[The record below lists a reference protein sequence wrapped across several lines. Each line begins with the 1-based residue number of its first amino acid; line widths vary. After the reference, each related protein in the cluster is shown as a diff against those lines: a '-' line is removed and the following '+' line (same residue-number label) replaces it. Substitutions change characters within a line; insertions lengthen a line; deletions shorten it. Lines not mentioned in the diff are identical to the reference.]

1 MWSGMRMI
9 VDSVWKNK
17 RTSVRACHGVSKCRE
32 KNESIQLSNG
42 KIVPCYEIIDKEFEI
57 ETTQGFKKAYGSDNG
72 KQKIKVITLGNGTVI
87 KITDNHPLYLAKKSG
102 KRNRYVLGRKEFL
115 NVIGFT
121 SDINKGDCIAVPVK
135 TNTKSHITL
144 PEEEI
149 KLLAYMIGDGSTR
162 VGVTMTTA
170 DNKVVED
177 IYLLAKYYGTKIKK
191 YNKYDYRFT
200 MGQTGGRPNP
210 IIDLMRA
217 NGIMDHLAKDKYIP
231 PNIFRLNEKQIC
243 IFLVHLY
250 MCDGHVI
257 CKKGIGNRTVTQ
269 VVYTTVSIKLAND
282 LYILLKRIGIKRP
295 LIRKEKTTWTYKG
308 IKKTGE
314 CYKIFILILKDTQLF
329 AEKVKLWGH
338 KGDRL
343 NGIINAERTG
353 ALRPYG
359 KWRDD
364 CLPNMYW
371 EDVKNITIEEAETVA
386 ITVPGIETFITP
398 YAYEHNT
405 FTAATIAITFFN
417 LYKNAIVITTAPT
430 NRQVELLLW
439 KDIRS
444 IYSKQVK
451 IPLRGECMT
460 MGIKSNTDSYVTGFS
475 TDRATSIEGFH
486 APYILWIL
494 DEAKGL
500 PQWVY
505 DAVEGSMTGGTARI
519 LEISTTDGA
528 DQQCPLRRH
537 QTDQRKFWNCI
548 KLSSFD
554 SPFVKVNEFP
564 EFSQHRNKDLFK
576 FGKPET
582 GAEWPDKL
590 QSKIQIVTT
599 EEVKE
604 KKELW
609 FKNEYHLW
617 ETKILGDFSSIGTDN
632 VIPLKWVLSAVDSEV
647 DEGEG
652 ITKHGFDVARMGD
665 DKCIL
670 TTMVG
675 KTVPLQ
681 VSWGKKKIPYS
692 VGRLMA
698 ETELDEVINVDACGL
713 GSGAFDDL
721 AEFGHATI
729 GLDSASNAFD
739 TVKFKNLRAEIWW
752 NARQIFERQFEE
764 GNVIS
769 IPNDPELIMDLTG
782 LQYKPMLSG
791 QYIMEPKETYKK
803 RLGRSPDKGDS
814 FVYCVYEAPVYEEE
828 YYGEADDDTDIFI

>member
-1 MWSGMRMI
+1 MKSKTKKTRKDFIPYYRKHPDKYIENILGVKMWSGMRMI

-17 RTSVRACHGVSKCRE
+17 RTSVRACHGVSK
-32 KNESIQLSNG
+32 
-42 KIVPCYEIIDKEFEI
+42 
-57 ETTQGFKKAYGSDNG
+57 
-72 KQKIKVITLGNGTVI
+72 
-87 KITDNHPLYLAKKSG
+87 
-102 KRNRYVLGRKEFL
+102 
-115 NVIGFT
+115 
-121 SDINKGDCIAVPVK
+121 
-135 TNTKSHITL
+135 
-144 PEEEI
+144 
-149 KLLAYMIGDGSTR
+149 
-162 VGVTMTTA
+162 
-170 DNKVVED
+170 
-177 IYLLAKYYGTKIKK
+177 
-191 YNKYDYRFT
+191 
-200 MGQTGGRPNP
+200 
-210 IIDLMRA
+210 
-217 NGIMDHLAKDKYIP
+217 
-231 PNIFRLNEKQIC
+231 
-243 IFLVHLY
+243 
-250 MCDGHVI
+250 
-257 CKKGIGNRTVTQ
+257 
-269 VVYTTVSIKLAND
+269 
-282 LYILLKRIGIKRP
+282 
-295 LIRKEKTTWTYKG
+295 
-308 IKKTGE
+308 
-314 CYKIFILILKDTQLF
+314 
-329 AEKVKLWGH
+329 
-338 KGDRL
+338 
-343 NGIINAERTG
+343 
-353 ALRPYG
+353 
-359 KWRDD
+359 
-364 CLPNMYW
+364 
-371 EDVKNITIEEAETVA
+371 
-386 ITVPGIETFITP
+386 
-398 YAYEHNT
+398 T

-537 QTDQRKFWNCI
+537 QTDQRKFWKCI

-582 GAEWPDKL
+582 GAEWSKKL

-617 ETKILGDFSSIGTDN
+617 ETKILGDFSSTGTDN
-632 VIPLKWVLSAVDSEV
+632 VIPLKWVLSAVDAEV

-721 AEFGHATI
+721 AELGHATI

-739 TVKFKNLRAEIWW
+739 KVKFKNLRAEIWW
-752 NARQIFERQFEE
+752 NAREVFERQFEE

-791 QYIMEPKETYKK
+791 QYIMEAKEIYKK

-814 FVYCVYEAPVYEEE
+814 FVYCIYEPPVYEEE
-828 YYGEADDDTDIFI
+828 YYGEADDDTDIFL